1 MSSSLFDLHPLVS
14 RAVFVAISA
23 IALLATPDSSGV
35 ALAQEPGVERPKI
48 GLVLAGGGARGA
60 SHIGVLKVLE
70 RERIPIDYVAGTSM
84 GSIVGGMYA
93 AGMSPA
99 EIERQMVAVDW
110 DGVFHDKVDREDRS
124 FRRKTDDRLWL
135 LGAKPGFS
143 EGKLK
148 LPPGL
153 VQGQK
158 IGLLLTSLTLPV
170 AEIESFD
177 DLPIPFRAIAAD
189 IQTGEKVV
197 LDSGSLAKA
206 IRASM
211 AVPAALAPVPW
222 DGRRLVDG
230 GIVSNLPVEVVKDM
244 GADIIIAVDLGQPL
258 SEHELGESL
267 LSIVDQLTAIMVRE
281 NVERELA
288 MLQDSDVLILPDMG
302 DITSAAF
309 DRVAEA
315 IPPGVIA
322 AELKLDDLR
331 KLSVNETEYAA
342 HVGARRKPRND
353 LPIIEFVRFDNTTGV
368 SDEFLLGRL
377 RSTMAGDPVIGQPL
391 DPERIEKAVDELYA
405 LDIFAH
411 IGYELVEDEGRYGL
425 QVKAIEKSWGPNYVQ
440 LGMKWNS
447 SMAGNGILSIA
458 VSYLKTEMNSWNG
471 ELRTALAIGDEPGLF
486 TDFYQPLGKGA
497 DWFGGARLLAQQFN
511 INVFEEGTSDIVEQF
526 GISRLGVSAYGG
538 REFGNWGRALL
549 EYARGGGDREIRIGD
564 PTTPDQD
571 FDIGELS
578 FVLEADR
585 LDDLYFPKT
594 GHAASAL
601 YRYSDT
607 SLGATSDFEQFLL
620 GGSIVRS
627 WSDNALIFLG
637 DYRSTISGIAPPER
651 HFRVGGLFNLSG
663 FEFNQLSGQNF
674 AQIATIYRRDFI
686 DTGLIDLSVGVSVEY
701 GNVWQRRSDMSF
713 DDGLLA
719 GSVFLGANTPFG
731 PFYFAW
737 GRAETTD
744 GTFYVSL
751 GAVRNDPILQ

>member
-1 MSSSLFDLHPLVS
+1 
-14 RAVFVAISA
+14 VFSPPYGFQI
-23 IALLATPDSSGV
+23 LTTYP
-35 ALAQEPGVERPKI
+35 ALAAFLIFALIAAPDVTGSAYAEEAETSRPRI

-60 SHIGVLKVLE
+60 AHIGVLKVLE

-93 AGMSPA
+93 AGMPPA
-99 EIERQMVAVDW
+99 EIERQLVAVDW
-110 DGVFHDKVDREDRS
+110 DSVFHDKVDREDRS

-158 IGLLLTSLTLPV
+158 IGLLLTSLTWPV

-197 LDSGSLAKA
+197 LDSGNLAKA

-211 AVPAALAPVPW
+211 AVPAALSPVPW

-230 GIVSNLPVEVVKDM
+230 GIASNLPVEVVKDM

-288 MLQDSDVLILPDMG
+288 MLQDSDVLILPDLG

-315 IPPGVIA
+315 IPPGAVA
-322 AELKLDDLR
+322 AEAKLDELR
-331 KLSVNETEYAA
+331 KLSVNEAEYAA
-342 HVGARRKPRND
+342 HVGARRKPRTD
-353 LPIIEFVRFDNTTGV
+353 LPIIEFIRFDNATSV

-377 RSTMAGDPVIGQPL
+377 RSTMAGDPVVGHPF
-391 DPERIEKAVDELYA
+391 DPERIEQAINELYA

-411 IGYELVEDEGRYGL
+411 IAYDLVEEEGRHGL
-425 QVKAIEKSWGPNYVQ
+425 QVNAIEKSWGPNYVQ
-440 LGMKWNS
+440 LGVKWNS
-447 SMAGNGILSIA
+447 SMNGNGILSIA

-471 ELRTALAIGDEPGLF
+471 ELRTALAIGEEPGLF

-497 DWFGGARLLAQQFN
+497 DWFGGARLLAQQFD
-511 INVFEEGTSDIVEQF
+511 INVFEEGTSDVLEQF
-526 GISRLGVSAYGG
+526 GIRRLGVSAYGG
-538 REFGNWGRALL
+538 REFGNWGRAWLA
-549 EYARGGGDREIRIGD
+549 YTRGGGDREIRIGD
-564 PTTPDQD
+564 PATPGQD

-585 LDDLYFPKT
+585 LDNLYFPKT

-607 SLGATSDFEQFLL
+607 SLGATDDFEQFLL
-620 GGSIVRS
+620 SGSIVRS
-627 WSDNALIFLG
+627 WRDNALIFLG

-651 HFRVGGLFNLSG
+651 VFRVGGLFNLSG

-674 AQIATIYRRDFI
+674 AQVAAIYRRDFV

-701 GNVWQRRSDMSF
+701 GNVWQQRSDMSF
-713 DDGLLA
+713 DDGLLG
-719 GSVFLGANTPFG
+719 GSVFLGADTPFG
-731 PFYFAW
+731 PFYIAW

-751 GAVRNDPILQ
+751 GAVRNDPVLQ